1 MNTLANRYSSLKA
14 SEWLGIIIYIYTY
27 TILLETTRLARV
39 VSPKKYIGTSL
50 NKGMHAD
57 CLTGQK
63 RHMHVYVHTYVCM
76 YVDTYVHRFNR

>member
-14 SEWLGIIIYIYTY
+14 SEWLGIIIYIYIYIYIYMY
-27 TILLETTRLARV
+27 TILLGNYSMARV

-57 CLTGQK
+57 CLMGQK
-63 RHMHVYVHTYVCM
+63 RHMHVYVHT
-76 YVDTYVHRFNR
+76 